1 VLPADKY
8 GYTPTPE
15 VASFG
20 DTLVH
25 IAGITQRFI
34 DTANAPRRKPPITAP
49 WRNPRE
55 PPSPP

>member
-20 DTLVH
+20 DQLVH
-25 IAGITQRFI
+25 IAGITQPLHRHRQNTI
-34 DTANAPRRKPPITAP
+34 MTP
-49 WRNPRE
+49 WRHPRE
-55 PPSPP
+55 PPSSP